1 MRIVLPIALLLAA
14 TATFASERYNE
25 RADVRAF
32 VADVAE
38 RNGLDADVLLA
49 HFRKVKHSAPVLKA
63 IKPPT
68 EPGARSWQAY
78 RERFVDTR
86 RITHGLEFWRDH
98 EIALVRAQALYGV
111 PAEVIVAIIGVETIY
126 GRHTGEFDVFNA
138 LANLA
143 FDYPP
148 RAELFRGELEALL
161 LLARDEQRNPWRY
174 RGSYAGALG
183 LPQFLPSSI
192 RNYAVDFDRDGRI
205 DLARSADDAI
215 GSVANFLYQHGWE
228 NGETIALPAK
238 VSSGGMDGPESSPA
252 PLVAEGLVPKRL
264 PTEMTEYGVVVEGA
278 PEKPAAL
285 VDLPTPNMP
294 TEYRLGYNNF
304 YVLTRYNRSAFYA
317 AAVMDLA
324 ETLRAARPPVPG
336 PEIQEHDMEI
346 APAPAAGLQ

>member
-1 MRIVLPIALLLAA
+1 MRIFPPIALLLAA
-14 TATFASERYNE
+14 TVASAGAAERYHE

-32 VADVAE
+32 VTDMAE

-49 HFRKVKHSAPVLKA
+49 HFRKVKHSAPVIKA

-78 RERFVDTR
+78 RERFVDGR
-86 RITHGLEFWRDH
+86 RVTHGAEFWRRH
-98 EIALVRAQALYGV
+98 EAALAKAEALYGV
-111 PAEVIVAIIGVETIY
+111 PPEIIVAIIGVETIY
-126 GRHTGEFDVFNA
+126 GRHTGDFNVFNA
-138 LANLA
+138 LTNLA

-192 RNYAVDFDRDGRI
+192 RNYAVDFDRDGHI

-228 NGETIALPAK
+228 NGEKIALPAK
-238 VSSGGMDGPESSPA
+238 VSAGGTA
-252 PLVAEGLVPKRL
+252 PLVAEGLLPKRL
-264 PTEMTEYGVVVEGA
+264 PAELTEFGIETDGA
-278 PEKPAAL
+278 PQKPAAL

-324 ETLRAARPPVPG
+324 ETLRAARSPAPE
-336 PEIQEHDMEI
+336 PEIQAHDMEI
-346 APAPAAGLQ
+346 APAPAAGLP

>member
-1 MRIVLPIALLLAA
+1 MKIFLPIAFLLAT
-14 TATFASERYNE
+14 TAASASERFHE

-38 RNGLDADVLLA
+38 RNSLDADVLLA
-49 HFRKVKHSAPVLKA
+49 HFRKVKHSAPVIKA
-63 IKPPT
+63 IKPPS

-78 RERFVDTR
+78 RERFVDAK
-86 RITHGLEFWRDH
+86 RITRGLEFWRKH
-98 EIALVRAQALYGV
+98 EIALVRAEALYGV
-111 PAEVIVAIIGVETIY
+111 PAEIIVAIIGVETIY
-126 GRHTGEFDVFNA
+126 GQHTGNFDVFNA

-148 RAELFRGELEALL
+148 RADLFRGELEALL

-183 LPQFLPSSI
+183 LPQFLPSSV
-192 RNYAVDFDRDGRI
+192 RSYGVDFDHDGRI
-205 DLARSADDAI
+205 DLARSAEDAI

-228 NGETIALPAK
+228 NGETIALPVK
-238 VSSGGMDGPESSPA
+238 VSRDVTGGNPRGSTA
-252 PLVAEGLVPKRL
+252 PLLTEGLRPTRLPSEMAAFGVEAEGL
-264 PTEMTEYGVVVEGA
+264 
-278 PEKPAAL
+278 PEKGAAL
-285 VDLPTPNMP
+285 VDLATPNAQ

-324 ETLRAARPPVPG
+324 ETLRAARPRA
-336 PEIQEHDMEI
+336 PEMQARD
-346 APAPAAGLQ
+346 ADVTPAPAAGLP